1 MSENA
6 ATRNVKWLCGCAE
19 GLVIEPS
26 RFSLMLRRSKGSI
39 MEVVE
44 VAKRDSVI
52 GDGEESEWFWLWA
65 EN

>member
-1 MSENA
+1 MDISVGGTVEN
-6 ATRNVKWLCGCAE
+6 RL
-19 GLVIEPS
+19 GLVIQPS
-26 RFSLMLRRSKGSI
+26 EFSLMLRHSKGSI

-52 GDGEESEWFWLWA
+52 GDGEESEWFWWWA